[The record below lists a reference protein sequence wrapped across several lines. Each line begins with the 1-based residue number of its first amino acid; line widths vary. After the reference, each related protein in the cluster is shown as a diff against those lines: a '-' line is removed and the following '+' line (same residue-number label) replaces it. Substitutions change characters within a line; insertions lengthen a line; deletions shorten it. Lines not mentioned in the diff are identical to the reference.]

1 MVAPDGSDAVMAFT
15 TLESPDA
22 ARVLVERLVEQRIVA
37 CGTIVPAATSV
48 YRWEGTITAASEA
61 LVLLKT
67 TRDRWPALR
76 AAVDRDHPYRVP
88 ELLAVPVVG
97 GLPAY
102 LAWVHAETTPEG
114 AP

>member
-1 MVAPDGSDAVMAFT
+1 MTAPDGTDAVMVFT
-15 TLESPDA
+15 TLQTSEA
-22 ARVLVERLVEQRIVA
+22 ARVLVERLVAQRLVA

-48 YRWEGTITAASEA
+48 YHWEGTITAASEA

-88 ELLAVPVVG
+88 ELLAVPVVD

-102 LAWVHAETTPEG
+102 LAWVSAETAAGGT
-114 AP
+114 A

>member
-1 MVAPDGSDAVMAFT
+1 MAAPDVTDAVMVFT
-15 TLESPDA
+15 TLETPDA
-22 ARVLVERLVEQRIVA
+22 ARALVERLVEQRLVA

-88 ELLAVPVVG
+88 ELLAVPVVH

-102 LAWVHAETTPEG
+102 LAWVAAETTLGG

>member
-1 MVAPDGSDAVMAFT
+1 MAAPDVSDAVMVFT
-15 TLESPDA
+15 MLETPDA
-22 ARVLVERLVEQRIVA
+22 ARLLVERLVEQRIVA

-48 YRWEGTITAASEA
+48 YRWEGTITTASEA

-76 AAVDRDHPYRVP
+76 AAVDRHHPYRVP
-88 ELLAVPVVG
+88 ELLAVPVVH

-102 LAWVHAETTPEG
+102 LAWVAAETTPGET
-114 AP
+114 P